1 MKFQSCS
8 VSAYSVDFQREH
20 LEEIF
25 LSWVLPVIVSSGDD
39 GISHCPGISMC
50 HLQICEVTTL
60 DSLARINYIPVQ
72 LKWKRNWDF
81 LSSSSPF
88 FFLSTG
94 MSLQAKQHAEKAKEI
109 LTSSIVPP
117 YNDNTDVFKCSVELF
132 HTLGQA
138 LLSLQKYPFA
148 SNLYR

>member
-20 LEEIF
+20 LEEKF

-88 FFLSTG
+88 FFFVHRNVTTSKTTCRKSQRNPHQFHCASIQWQYRCFQVFSWAVPYLG
-94 MSLQAKQHAEKAKEI
+94 ASL
-109 LTSSIVPP
+109 TVPSK
-117 YNDNTDVFKCSVELF
+117 VSFCL
-132 HTLGQA
+132 
-138 LLSLQKYPFA
+138 
-148 SNLYR
+148 